1 MVLLRQ
7 SVPASGCRKIP
18 HSCSCET
25 EEWFCRNQADKSGS
39 VKIKRMHMIKRLIIA
54 LFAAGI
60 FVVAGTG
67 CHTPH
72 GAGEDIEKAGEKI
85 QEHTPP

>member
-1 MVLLRQ
+1 
-7 SVPASGCRKIP
+7 
-18 HSCSCET
+18 
-25 EEWFCRNQADKSGS
+25 
-39 VKIKRMHMIKRLIIA
+39 MIKRLIIA

-67 CHTPH
+67 CHTAH